1 MLPVSIWPASLSAVA
16 GHTSFYHA
24 QVLVVVV
31 CAYLDIYCVTC
42 DSSLCRYMLFG
53 SGTTATSNLADLS
66 LFGDIP
72 LPAAPVVHMLAFLFG
87 SWVAKFLSMS
97 LVCSL
102 SYCALAIHHG
112 AVRQRCG
119 LVRIAL
125 LLVGQPHA

>member
-1 MLPVSIWPASLSAVA
+1 
-16 GHTSFYHA
+16 
-24 QVLVVVV
+24 
-31 CAYLDIYCVTC
+31 
-42 DSSLCRYMLFG
+42 MLFG
-53 SGTTATSNLADLS
+53 SGTIATSTLADLS
-66 LFGDIP
+66 LSGDIP
-72 LPAAPVVHMLAFLFG
+72 PPAAPVVYLLPFLFG

-125 LLVGQPHA
+125 LLLGQPHA